1 MCAEFC
7 VEFYFGVQIS
17 YKFSLKFETANSLC
31 NLGYHAFPAS
41 FGERPWGWTTTVTF
55 TILSSLLCLVCATLH
70 LIIKQKAFDRSS
82 KFCFFTPQGSR
93 IPGVALLTGKPPP
106 QGHPTASNSQVSLE
120 PKWPCRGFCWPP
132 FVEPENLL
140 QILFGCLALP
150 CGLWL
155 HSWFRFC
162 FRFWFCRPLFFR
174 VFVFSRQCSFVF
186 AFGFVALRSF
196 AFSVFR
202 ASFEKVGKFGPNF
215 MSPPVCVRSRLKVG
229 PNFWQ
234 SYTKLFGSTTGTV
247 LKLLKAF

>member
-1 MCAEFC
+1 M
-7 VEFYFGVQIS
+7 QSWIP
-17 YKFSLKFETANSLC
+17 SLPLLARGLEDGQPQWPS
-31 NLGYHAFPAS
+31 PS
-41 FGERPWGWTTTVTF
+41 S
-55 TILSSLLCLVCATLH
+55 LSSLLCLVCATLH

-132 FVEPENLL
+132 FVEPKNLL
-140 QILFGCLALP
+140 QILSGCLALLP

-155 HSWFRFC
+155 HSWF
-162 FRFWFCRPLFFR
+162 
-174 VFVFSRQCSFVF
+174 VFVF

-215 MSPPVCVRSRLKVG
+215 MSAPVYLTRHAFHTMYAVLRGPRRQKINSCLGVLLTSHVQFFERGFDNYLQHFVMMVVSSSRL
-229 PNFWQ
+229 
-234 SYTKLFGSTTGTV
+234 SS
-247 LKLLKAF
+247 